1 MQALN
6 GMLLIGWT
14 ASYTYLS
21 MERLWD
27 DTGRR
32 RSKH

>member
-1 MQALN
+1 MLGGMQALN
-6 GMLLIGWT
+6 GMLLVGWT

-27 DTGRR
+27 AKPD
-32 RSKH
+32 